1 MAGKHEPSEN
11 RIGTTTLP
19 ATTMRDTCQ
28 TENDASDPP
37 GIARRQGW
45 TPSAI
50 SGGRVIQGGV
60 GLTLTIGVVAL
71 VWWLADWSH
80 LLPALLVLSRRPE
93 LLAAFLL
100 SYTCAFALRAVAWR
114 QIMANGGSVFSLF
127 TYLQAAL
134 LANHLLPFK
143 LGEAARP
150 LLAARRGAPLAE
162 AAASTAVARLLD
174 FTCLILIAAGFGVLL
189 TSLDGGT
196 DWLRSLAIP
205 AGVVMGATSGL
216 MLLRYRALDR
226 IWPGPLRNRLQ
237 TLRSQLALISVGRI
251 ARAVL
256 WTLPSWILEAGVLL
270 VAAEALGTELSL
282 AAAVAVT
289 AFTILFQVFH
299 FTPGGIGVYEAS
311 MTGALYALGIPWEE
325 GLAVAVL
332 THGLKFAYSYTVAA
346 AFTLVAVR
354 EVLPLKGLSALRGS
368 AEGDKHASRFEI
380 FAARAWN
387 VLNEGKP
394 FTPVF
399 SLGIFALL
407 SVPHLGDGAY
417 WLRAGLAII
426 ALVPMFV
433 VFYRFDF
440 PLKLRVALWIYLGV
454 FLAAFR
460 FFDAIAIGL
469 ILGVYLTFTIVLWGT
484 IYYHLRIG
492 TSWFNFTRFW
502 RLVLENPDPTS
513 GNFLEQIPKLAI
525 LVLAFQ
531 MLVERPAV
539 WSFVAVEGFTLAV
552 ALTALLLHQW
562 FFTWPPAPSLVGT
575 RLRAPA
581 GRRISRR
588 FITIVIDGCRA
599 DRLLEANTPFID
611 RIRREGVDYVDTSTV
626 YPARTVT
633 GFSSMFTGAPPRV
646 HGMSSNFVPSL
657 GVKCESIFDALR
669 AGGLTGKLV
678 GIAHLVD
685 AFGEADVETVT
696 AVTDNDEIDDALTAR
711 AKSVIQRDD
720 PDLLILQLLSVDQT
734 GHARGS
740 YNSEY
745 LHKIEESDRI
755 IQEFLE
761 WCDSVGYLEGATL
774 LITADHGQGIGIGG
788 HGHMSPSERYV
799 PCIMWGEGLELN
811 GPVDDPRSVMDVTA
825 TIAYFLGVEP
835 PAQSVGQVLG
845 IPAADEGT
853 RPVAVIV
860 PAYNEA
866 ENLPE
871 TLARIPKQE
880 RPDLKVIVVDD
891 GSSDGTAEVAH
902 RHGAD
907 VVVMHQRNR
916 GLGAALRTGLAT
928 ANELDAC
935 AAIYVDADGEYPP
948 EQIPDLLAPIES
960 GEADYVLGSR
970 YLGRR
975 PSQRAFRRIGNLV
988 FTGALNLAAGRRI
1001 SDGQTGFRAFS
1012 RRALECAEII
1022 HDYNYAQVLTLDLLK
1037 KGMRMREVPVGYAR
1051 RTKGNSFIGPKY
1063 LWRVPAGML
1072 REMLS
1077 K

>member
-1 MAGKHEPSEN
+1 MRRSKEAETRPIASSSI
-11 RIGTTTLP
+11 IGE
-19 ATTMRDTCQ
+19 RDY
-28 TENDASDPP
+28 S
-37 GIARRQGW
+37 QGMLDGRKM
-45 TPSAI
+45 TRTAI
-50 SGGRVIQGGV
+50 GLALTVTV
-60 GLTLTIGVVAL
+60 GLL
-71 VWWLADWSH
+71 VWWLADWTQLTAAVRVLGQRPV
-80 LLPALLVLSRRPE
+80 LLVALLV
-93 LLAAFLL
+93 
-100 SYTCAFALRAVAWR
+100 SYTGAFVLRAVAWR
-114 QIMANGGSVFSLF
+114 QLMTNAVGIFSLF
-127 TYLQAAL
+127 ACLQAAL

-150 LLAARRGAPLAE
+150 LLATRRGVPLAE
-162 AAASTAVARLLD
+162 AAATTAAARLLD
-174 FTCLILIAAGFGVLL
+174 FASLMLIATVCGALL
-189 TSLDGGT
+189 TSLEGGM

-205 AGVVMGATSGL
+205 GTVVIGASVAL
-216 MLLRYRALDR
+216 VLLRYRALDR
-226 IWPGPLRNRLQ
+226 IVPVSLRDRLE
-237 TLRSQLALISVGRI
+237 TLRSQLALISLGRVI
-251 ARAVL
+251 KAAL
-256 WTLPSWILEAGVLL
+256 WTLPSWVLEAGVLL
-270 VAAEALGTELSL
+270 VAAQALGTEISLS
-282 AAAVAVT
+282 AAIAVT

-299 FTPGGIGVYEAS
+299 VTPGGIGVYEAS

-325 GLAVAVL
+325 GLALAVL

-346 AFTLVAVR
+346 MFTMVAVR
-354 EVLPLKGLSALRGS
+354 DVLPIKGLGALRGS

-387 VLNEGKP
+387 ILNEGKP

-399 SLGIFALL
+399 TLGLLVLL
-407 SVPHLGDGAY
+407 SIPHLTDGSY
-417 WLRAGLAII
+417 WPRAGLALL

-440 PLKLRVALWIYLGV
+440 PLKLRIALWVYFAV

-460 FFDAIAIGL
+460 FFDAIAIAL

-525 LVLAFQ
+525 LVLSFQ
-531 MLVERPAV
+531 VLVDGPSV
-539 WSFVAVEGFTLAV
+539 WSFAALEGFTLAV
-552 ALTALLLHQW
+552 AITALLLHQW
-562 FFTWPPAPSLVGT
+562 FFTWPPAPSLVPT
-575 RLRAPA
+575 RLRAVA
-581 GRRISRR
+581 GQRISRR

-611 RIRREGVDYVDTSTV
+611 RLRSEGVDYTDTSTV

-669 AGGLTGKLV
+669 AGGLSGKLV

-685 AFGEADVETVT
+685 AFGETDVETVT
-696 AVTDNDEIDDALTAR
+696 AVTNNDEIDDALTAR
-711 AKSVIQRDD
+711 AKAVIERDD
-720 PDLLILQLLSVDQT
+720 PDLLVLQLLSVDQT

-745 LHKIEESDRI
+745 LAKIEESDRI
-755 IQEFLE
+755 IEEFLE
-761 WCDSVGYLEGATL
+761 WCDSVGYLDEATV

-799 PCIMWGEGLELN
+799 PCIMWGEGVELS
-811 GPVDDPRSVMDVTA
+811 GPIEEPRSVMDVAA
-825 TIAYFLGVEP
+825 TIAYYLGVEP

-845 IPAADEGT
+845 VAEGDEAS
-853 RPVAVIV
+853 RPVAVII

-866 ENLPE
+866 DNLPD
-871 TLARIPKQE
+871 TLARIP
-880 RPDLKVIVVDD
+880 RRDWPDLRVIVVDD
-891 GSSDGTAEVAH
+891 GSGDGTAEVAH
-902 RHGAD
+902 YHGAD
-907 VVVMHQRNR
+907 VVVSHSRNR

-928 ANELDAC
+928 ANELNAR
-935 AAIYVDADGEYPP
+935 AAVYVDADGEYPP
-948 EQIPDLLAPIES
+948 EQIPDLLAPIEA

-970 YLGRR
+970 YLGNR
-975 PSQRAFRRIGNLV
+975 PGQRAVRLMGNLV
-988 FTGALNLAAGRRI
+988 FTGLLCLATGRRI
-1001 SDGQTGFRAFS
+1001 TDGQTGFRAFS

-1037 KGMRMREVPVGYAR
+1037 KGMRMREVPVGYSR
-1051 RTKGNSFIGPKY
+1051 RTKGSSFIGPKY
-1063 LWRVPAGML
+1063 LWRVPTGML